1 MILAII
7 VNANQTNWD
16 VMLFT
21 TLWAY
26 RTTYKVSIQYTP
38 FELVYGTQPM
48 MPVEYLVTIQRIRD
62 VFNDDIEAAIHVR
75 MDDLV
80 HLDEKCWQVRKN
92 MNHV

>member
-1 MILAII
+1 
-7 VNANQTNWD
+7 
-16 VMLFT
+16 
-21 TLWAY
+21 
-26 RTTYKVSIQYTP
+26 
-38 FELVYGTQPM
+38 M

-92 MNHV
+92 MNHI